1 MPINP
6 IDVFTM
12 SPKSQET
19 SQFQKN
25 HLDRA
30 VNVDFVENQQFQ
42 EKVNRNMQK
51 TVHAKDKEDKGFRF
65 DAKDKGQNEYQDNRR
80 KKQKQDTSTE
90 KKSPYPSVT
99 GSSFDITI

>member
-12 SPKSQET
+12 PPKSQET

-25 HLDRA
+25 HMDRA
-30 VNVDFVENQQFQ
+30 VNGEHIANQQFQ
-42 EKVNRNMQK
+42 EKVNKNMQK
-51 TVHAKDKEDKGFRF
+51 TVHAKEKEDKGFRF
-65 DAKDKGQNEYQDNRR
+65 DAKEKGHNEYQDNRR
-80 KKQKQDTSTE
+80 KKEKDKQEET
-90 KKSPYPSVT
+90 KSRYPSIT